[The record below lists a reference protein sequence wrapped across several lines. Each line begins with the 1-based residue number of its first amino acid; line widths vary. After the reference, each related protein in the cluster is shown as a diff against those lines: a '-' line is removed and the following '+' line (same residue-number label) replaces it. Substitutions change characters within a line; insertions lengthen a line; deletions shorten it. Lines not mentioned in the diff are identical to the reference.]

1 MKKVIKYL
9 FLVVLSLGLLVSCTS
24 QKKITYFQPISD
36 STDNEVATIV
46 NPYKEVV
53 QKGDILSI
61 KVNSLSPE
69 ASQFFNPYTPTTR
82 TTTEITTEGY
92 QVDNEGNIE
101 LPLVGTIPVEGMSF
115 SEIKKKLKVELE
127 KYLQNPTVSIR
138 FLNFRV
144 TVLGEVNRPGV
155 LPITTGRVS
164 LPEALAL
171 AGDLTIFGKRDNIL
185 LIREIGQKREFVR
198 IDINNREFF
207 ASNYY
212 YLQNNDVIYVEPGKN
227 KKINADTF
235 FKIAPWIVSV
245 AIYTFLIIRTVN

>member
-1 MKKVIKYL
+1 MA
-9 FLVVLSLGLLVSCTS
+9 VLSIGMLASCTS

-36 STDNEVATIV
+36 STDSQIATIV
-46 NPYKEVV
+46 NPYKEIV

-69 ASQFFNPYTPTTR
+69 ASQFFNPYDPQRSTN
-82 TTTEITTEGY
+82 EITTEGY
-92 QVDNEGNIE
+92 QVDNDGNIE
-101 LPLVGTIPVEGMSF
+101 LPLVGMVNVEGMSF
-115 SEIKKKLKVELE
+115 QDIKKKLKGELE

-155 LPITTGRVS
+155 IPITTGRVS

-171 AGDLTIFGKRDNIL
+171 AGDLTVFSKRDNIL
-185 LIREIGQKREFVR
+185 LIRETGDKREFVR

-212 YLQNNDVIYVEPGKN
+212 YLQNNDIIYIEPGKN
-227 KKINADTF
+227 KRMNSDVI
-235 FKIAPWIVSV
+235 FKVAPWLVSV
-245 AIYTFLIIRTVN
+245 AIYSFLIIRTVK

>member
-1 MKKVIKYL
+1 MNKVVKYF
-9 FLVVLSLGLLVSCTS
+9 FLVIFAMGMLASCTP
-24 QKKITYFQPISD
+24 QKKITYFQPTSD
-36 STDNEVATIV
+36 STDSEVASIV

-61 KVNSLSPE
+61 KINSLSPE
-69 ASQFFNPYTPTTR
+69 ASQFFNPYDPQR

-92 QVDNEGNIE
+92 QVDNDGNIE
-101 LPLVGTIPVEGMSF
+101 LPLVGTISVEGMSF
-115 SEIKKKLKVELE
+115 QEIKKKLKTELE

-144 TVLGEVNRPGV
+144 TVLGEVNKPGV
-155 LPITTGRVS
+155 IPITTGRVS

-171 AGDLTIFGKRDNIL
+171 AGDLTIFGKRDNIM
-185 LIREIGQKREFVR
+185 LIRETGDKREFVR
-198 IDINNREFF
+198 IDINNRKFF
-207 ASNYY
+207 ATNYY

-235 FKIAPWIVSV
+235 FKIAPWIVSI

>member
-1 MKKVIKYL
+1 MNKITRYL
-9 FLVVLSLGLLVSCTS
+9 ILAVFSIGMLASCTS
-24 QKKITYFQPISD
+24 QKKITYFQPLSD
-36 STDNEVATIV
+36 STDSEVAAIV

-69 ASQFFNPYTPTTR
+69 ASQFFNPYDPTR

-101 LPLVGTIPVEGMSF
+101 LPLVGVVQVEGLSF
-115 SEIKKKLKVELE
+115 TEIKKKLKVELE

-185 LIREIGQKREFVR
+185 LIRETGDKREFVR

-212 YLQNNDVIYVEPGKN
+212 YLQNNDVLYIEPGKN

-235 FKIAPWIVSV
+235 FKIAPWIVSI